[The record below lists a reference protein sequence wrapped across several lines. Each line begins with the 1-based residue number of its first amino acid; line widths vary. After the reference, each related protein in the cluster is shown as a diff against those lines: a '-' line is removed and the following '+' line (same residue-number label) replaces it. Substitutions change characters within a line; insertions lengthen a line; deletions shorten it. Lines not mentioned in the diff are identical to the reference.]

1 MLLKR
6 FSVCG
11 DYTNCY
17 VAACA
22 KTRQAMIV
30 DPGEWT
36 PAIADY
42 ISAGGLKVACVFLTH
57 SHPDHAG
64 GAAEA
69 QALYNCKVLVGKGE
83 GCNGEN
89 FEELEDGVVIELG
102 EMDCYV
108 ISTPGH
114 TPGGVSLYM
123 DDDAVFTGDALFSGS
138 VGGTSSR
145 EQFLL
150 QAEAVWTK
158 VLSLG
163 DGVSV
168 NPGHGPRSTVGVERM
183 FNPFFDD
190 FRR

>member
-17 VAACA
+17 VAACGN
-22 KTRQAMIV
+22 TRQAMII

-36 PAIADY
+36 PAIAEY
-42 ISAGGLKVACVFLTH
+42 IEAGGLSVACVFLTH
-57 SHPDHAG
+57 AHPDHTG
-64 GAAEA
+64 GVEKARS
-69 QALYNCKVLVGKGE
+69 LYDCKVFVGRGE
-83 GCNGEN
+83 GYGGEN
-89 FEELEDGVVIELG
+89 VLELEEGAVELG
-102 EMDCYV
+102 ELEGEV

-114 TPGGVSLYM
+114 SPGGISLYM
-123 DDDAVFTGDALFSGS
+123 NDVVFTGDALFAGS
-138 VGGTSSR
+138 VGGTSDR

-158 VLSLG
+158 VLALG
-163 DGVSV
+163 DHVVV
-168 NPGHGPRSTVGVERM
+168 NPGHGPRSTIGIERI

-190 FRR
+190 FRA